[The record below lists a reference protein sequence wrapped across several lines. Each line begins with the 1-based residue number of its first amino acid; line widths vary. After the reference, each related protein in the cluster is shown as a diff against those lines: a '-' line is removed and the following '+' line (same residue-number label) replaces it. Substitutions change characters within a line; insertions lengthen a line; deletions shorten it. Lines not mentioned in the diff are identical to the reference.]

1 MKRASKILCI
11 ILVAI
16 LIVAMIIINNV
27 NAETVTFEANVS
39 GAVEKNNT
47 FTVTIKSEEKVFNFI
62 QIVLNYNTGIFECV
76 NITDENGEETWSF
89 NENKEGNSNT
99 CSFPSDNIEL
109 GTKPSKGCKLTFK
122 VLDQSE
128 NNSGTIAIESSNAS
142 EKDTG
147 NPISFDTPN
156 PIEITI
162 NQETEEKIKPE
173 LSLSKNTIK
182 VNETVN
188 VSVNNSDKVVINKW
202 ESDNTSVAT
211 VDENG
216 TIRGIAPGSATITAT
231 AENGESASVSITVE
245 NSGSDP
251 DQNKFSLDKYTVY
264 IKVNESQNVKASKNV
279 SSWESSDSSIVS
291 VEKVNETECKITG
304 ISKGVT
310 GVTAYDENHGY
321 LGLIQVEVSESN
333 EPNNGGDNNTG
344 NPDNNGDNPDNGD
357 NQGGGQNPGNGGSS
371 DEGSSSQPENPPGS
385 SSSGPSYSSSKGPST
400 PKPNASSSA
409 DEAVPATGESS
420 VGTIII
426 LAIVTLIVASVIFKR
441 KCKVK

>member
-11 ILVAI
+11 ISVAI

-27 NAETVTFEANVS
+27 NAETVTFTANKQTVN
-39 GAVEKNNT
+39 VNDKITITIENNSEIGDMN
-47 FTVTIKSEEKVFNFI
+47 FTLEYNHDIFGYEEGENTITNLDNTELKWLYNPDTGFAMFPGENQEE
-62 QIVLNYNTGIFECV
+62 GIM
-76 NITDENGEETWSF
+76 T
-89 NENKEGNSNT
+89 
-99 CSFPSDNIEL
+99 
-109 GTKPSKGCKLTFK
+109 KGCKITLS
-122 VLDQSE
+122 VLRNNESGEDTTIKLGEVKSGNNTISE
-128 NNSGTIAIESSNAS
+128 PKT
-142 EKDTG
+142 
-147 NPISFDTPN
+147 
-156 PIEITI
+156 IEITI

-245 NSGSDP
+245 NSESGQ
-251 DQNKFSLDKYTVY
+251 DQDNFSLDKYTVY

-279 SSWESSDSSIVS
+279 SSWESEYPSIAS
-291 VEKVNETECKITG
+291 VEKVSETECKITG
-304 ISKGVT
+304 ISKGSTV
-310 GVTAYDENHGY
+310 VNAYDENGGY
-321 LGLIQVEVSESN
+321 LGLVQVEVSESN
-333 EPNNGGDNNTG
+333 NSNNDGNNDG
-344 NPDNNGDNPDNGD
+344 NNSGNPDNGD
-357 NQGGGQNPGNGGSS
+357 NDNNGGNQNDGQNPSDGGSS
-371 DEGSSSQPENPPGS
+371 DDGSSSQSGGTSGGS
-385 SSSGPSYSSSKGPST
+385 SGGSSYSSSKSPST
-400 PKPNASSSA
+400 PNKNASSSA